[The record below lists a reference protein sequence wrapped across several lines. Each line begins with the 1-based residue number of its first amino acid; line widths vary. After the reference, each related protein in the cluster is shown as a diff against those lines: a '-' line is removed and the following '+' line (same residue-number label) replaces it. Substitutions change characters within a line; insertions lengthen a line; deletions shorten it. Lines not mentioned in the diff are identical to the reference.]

1 MNPAI
6 WFLLQNTFWAG
17 VAALGFAILFNMPVY
32 ILWGCALSGAIG
44 YGIRT
49 GLVES
54 GWATVELATLLSA
67 TAVSF
72 LGVVL
77 GRWRHAPALLFVI
90 PGMIPL
96 VPGAL
101 AFRTMIDILTLTTGS
116 ADVNEGVLVEAVVH
130 GIKTI
135 LILGAI
141 AGGIAVPT
149 LLLRR
154 HRPLL

>member
-1 MNPAI
+1 
-6 WFLLQNTFWAG
+6 
-17 VAALGFAILFNMPVY
+17 V
-32 ILWGCALSGAIG
+32 
-44 YGIRT
+44 
-49 GLVES
+49 
-54 GWATVELATLLSA
+54 
-67 TAVSF
+67 VSF
-72 LGVVL
+72 LGVAL

-96 VPGAL
+96 IPGSL

-116 ADVNEGVLVEAVVH
+116 TDGNEIVMVEAIVH